1 MLRLHLRGRG
11 WDAALGC
18 SQSLLGKELNLEEGE
33 VRLWGAWRCTPP
45 PGLALI
51 CSSSPGPAAAGGSDQ
66 AVGPSTPA
74 IRFSCMHPSCID
86 TPGTNGRCGNR
97 GCSSQHRGS
106 APALINHGTPVREIC
121 SALKPLLWMS
131 VYREGKL
138 SSLGHE
144 TAAPPAV
151 RALRSYVCC
160 SHIPMWKGVSWC
172 HRAPRGDPAGRVGT
186 DQPSVVR
193 IWGRV
198 AASWCKCKGG
208 VLSQAHGEG
217 LRPGVLGEGGFS
229 VLVTP

>member
-1 MLRLHLRGRG
+1 M
-11 WDAALGC
+11 
-18 SQSLLGKELNLEEGE
+18 
-33 VRLWGAWRCTPP
+33 
-45 PGLALI
+45 
-51 CSSSPGPAAAGGSDQ
+51 
-66 AVGPSTPA
+66 
-74 IRFSCMHPSCID
+74 
-86 TPGTNGRCGNR
+86 
-97 GCSSQHRGS
+97 
-106 APALINHGTPVREIC
+106 REIC

-131 VYREGKL
+131 VYREGNL

-186 DQPSVVR
+186 DQPSVVQ

-217 LRPGVLGEGGFS
+217 LRPGCWKRVASQFLSLPEGRRIRPWRAASLSPAPTQPACCRICVSKPTTWPHPLGQGALCHLWSTGHRSLGCRWSVYGHGPGSQTLVLPEWFDGGIRSPPFC
-229 VLVTP
+229 